1 MDETN
6 LSKEDRQK
14 LLGILSE
21 IKDCAKELAECARPL
36 FDGNRFLSDSE
47 LARRLRISR
56 STLSNYRI
64 KGVLDIIPSVVKS
77 YMPTARLRNTSRKTT
92 IPHTDDTITHKPR

>member
-14 LLGILSE
+14 LLGILSD
-21 IKDCAKELAECARPL
+21 IKNCAKELAECARPL

-64 KGVLDIIPSVVKS
+64 KGIFGYYSLGGKIIYADREIEEYLKDNYHPP
-77 YMPTARLRNTSRKTT
+77 YR
-92 IPHTDDTITHKPR
+92 

>member
-1 MDETN
+1 MDEMN

-36 FDGNRFLSDSE
+36 FDGIRFLSDSE
-47 LARRLRISR
+47 LARR
-56 STLSNYRI
+56 
-64 KGVLDIIPSVVKS
+64 
-77 YMPTARLRNTSRKTT
+77 
-92 IPHTDDTITHKPR
+92 